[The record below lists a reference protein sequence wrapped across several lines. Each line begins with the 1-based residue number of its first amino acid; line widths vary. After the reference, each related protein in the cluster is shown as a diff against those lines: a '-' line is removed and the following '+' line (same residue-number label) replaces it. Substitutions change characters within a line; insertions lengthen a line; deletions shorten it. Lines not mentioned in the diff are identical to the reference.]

1 MYSQTLTDITL
12 LLHVQSNIDRQNYYY
27 MYNQTLTDIT
37 LLLHVQSN
45 IDRHNITITCTIKH

>member
-1 MYSQTLTDITL
+1 
-12 LLHVQSNIDRQNYYY
+12 

-45 IDRHNITITCTIKH
+45 IDRHNITITCTVKH